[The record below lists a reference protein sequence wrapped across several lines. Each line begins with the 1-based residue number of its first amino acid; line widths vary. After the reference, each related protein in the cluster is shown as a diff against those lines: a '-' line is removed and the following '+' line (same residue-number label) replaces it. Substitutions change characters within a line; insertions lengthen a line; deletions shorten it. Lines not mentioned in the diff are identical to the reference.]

1 MLNPTQS
8 INLTYLF
15 TYITND
21 HLLHAHLPDWA
32 KGPLKV

>member
-8 INLTYLF
+8 ISLAYLL

-21 HLLHAHLPDWA
+21 HLLHAHLPD
-32 KGPLKV
+32 